1 MLTREQ
7 WNAMTPQ
14 AQWDLVLSLMDEVAA
29 IEAAKFDVQP
39 VRATV
44 NINGAQRVIQ
54 DGDTIILRK
63 NGHDSH

>member
-29 IEAAKFDVQP
+29 IEAAKFDTQP
-39 VRATV
+39 VRVTV